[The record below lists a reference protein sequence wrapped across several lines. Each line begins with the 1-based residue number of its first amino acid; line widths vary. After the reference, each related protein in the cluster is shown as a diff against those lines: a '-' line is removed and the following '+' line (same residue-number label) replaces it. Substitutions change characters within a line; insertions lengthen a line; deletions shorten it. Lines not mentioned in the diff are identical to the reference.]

1 LKTTR
6 RFLAM
11 ALVGALSLI
20 PASLSAATIYEVMEK
35 IRSLRKGADFFAQGR
50 LVCVNNPEQ
59 RITYRLSLK
68 GKSFGGTVKLL
79 CEVTDP
85 IPSRLKLLI
94 ESPPAGMPKIRL
106 AGALD
111 RKVKELT
118 SESLGAA
125 FLGSDLN
132 FEDLL
137 DAHFSW
143 SSQTLLRE
151 EKYTGKDCYVI
162 RSQPGPNTPSHY
174 SAVTS
179 WIDKKVYLPI
189 CVEKDVKASKSVKV
203 FLYSGIRESEGVWGA
218 RQVEV
223 RIKGERR
230 VTLLIMTRG
239 SGKANLT
246 ERNFDPIVIFNFGAG
261 KSGQS

>member
-6 RFLAM
+6 RFQAA
-11 ALVGALSLI
+11 ALFGALSLI
-20 PASLSAATIYEVMEK
+20 LANLSGATISEVIQT
-35 IRSLRKGADFFAQGR
+35 IRSLRKGTDFFAEGR
-50 LVCVNNPEQ
+50 LVSVNNPEQ

-79 CEVTDP
+79 FEVTDP

-94 ESPPAGMPKIRL
+94 ESPPAGMPKVRL
-106 AGALD
+106 ARALD
-111 RKVKELT
+111 RTVEELT

-125 FLGSDLN
+125 FLGSVLN

-143 SSQTLLRE
+143 SRQTLLRE
-151 EKYTGKDCYVI
+151 EKCAGKDCYVI
-162 RSQPGPNTPSHY
+162 RSQPGPDTPSHY

-189 CVEKDVKASKSVKV
+189 CVEKDVKASESVKV
-203 FLYSGIRESEGVWGA
+203 FLYSGIRESKGVWGA

-239 SGKANLT
+239 SGKANLS
-246 ERNFDPIVIFNFGAG
+246 ERDFDPSAIFNFGAD